1 MTIRASRKKDQAR
14 QKDSPHAGTIVGTV
28 TIALKTQEITSKKRY
43 LPESGPISGLITGLD
58 RSKGGLRSLTV
69 ETVRGT
75 FEARL
80 AKDIR
85 EGLSAELDEGMA
97 VRLWLRV
104 KGSKIKAQL
113 VVPLEAKQ
121 VVYTGSREACI
132 WVCTSKSCCRKG
144 GDELLKSLKKAAE
157 ENPDVQVKQC
167 GCLGACKKGPSL
179 KMRGDKKVYQVT
191 PGAAPDWLSAALN
204 RN

>member
-1 MTIRASRKKDQAR
+1 M
-14 QKDSPHAGTIVGTV
+14 
-28 TIALKTQEITSKKRY
+28 TIALKTPEITSKKRFQ
-43 LPESGPISGLITGLD
+43 PESGPLTGLVTALQ
-58 RSKGGLRSLTV
+58 RGKSGLRSLTV

-85 EGLSAELDEGMA
+85 EGLSAELEEGMA
-97 VRLWLRV
+97 VRLWLQV
-104 KGSKIKAQL
+104 KGSKVKAQL

-144 GDELLKSLKKAAE
+144 GTELLKSLRKAAE

-167 GCLGACKKGPSL
+167 GCLGACKKGPTL
-179 KMRGDKKVYQVT
+179 KMRGDKKVYQV
-191 PGAAPDWLSAALN
+191 PPVNAPDWLSAALN

>member
-1 MTIRASRKKDQAR
+1 VA
-14 QKDSPHAGTIVGTV
+14 TV
-28 TIALKTQEITSKKRY
+28 TIALKSQEITSKKRFQ
-43 LPESGPISGLITGLD
+43 PESGPQTGLITALQRG
-58 RSKGGLRSLTV
+58 KGGLRSLTV

-75 FEARL
+75 FEARV
-80 AKDIR
+80 ARDIR

-113 VVPLEAKQ
+113 VVPLDAKQ

-144 GDELLKSLKKAAE
+144 GTELLKSLRQAAM

-179 KMRGDKKVYQVT
+179 KMRGDKKVYQVA
-191 PGAAPDWLSAALN
+191 PGTAPDWLSAALN